1 MDYCS
6 IDDAFPVIGPPSS
19 AAVSMKQGHRKK
31 KSKNSTSQN
40 QGIAAGPPEPVSID
54 TDYDRMQY
62 TKKEIPA
69 PEDSN
74 VESFANTQQTYNDTN
89 TAFFG
94 KGADD
99 DDFAPYTGPSV
110 KDSHLLEPDFKQI
123 FDTKGFQKS
132 AGISL
137 SSRPDTSQ
145 LDNIFAA
152 TSYKPIKTTVAAEE
166 KPQHDG
172 DMKKQ
177 LDKLR
182 ARLDDLEKIR
192 NNSQENT
199 QAEITLFVMSGL
211 AFLFVMDL
219 ASRF

>member
-19 AAVSMKQGHRKK
+19 ATVSMKQSHKKK
-31 KSKNSTSQN
+31 KSKNCSAQN
-40 QGIAAGPPEPVSID
+40 QGLTAGPPEPVSFD
-54 TDYDRMQY
+54 TDYDRIQY
-62 TKKEIPA
+62 TKKEIPE
-69 PEDSN
+69 PEKSD
-74 VESFANTQQTYNDTN
+74 VEPFTNTQQTYNETN

-132 AGISL
+132 AGIAL
-137 SSRPDTSQ
+137 SARPTTSQ

-152 TSYKPIKTTVAAEE
+152 TSYKPIHSTPAVEPE
-166 KPQHDG
+166 RVENS

-177 LDKLR
+177 LDRLR

-192 NNSQENT
+192 NSRQENT

-211 AFLFVMDL
+211 AFIFIIDM
-219 ASRF
+219 ASKF